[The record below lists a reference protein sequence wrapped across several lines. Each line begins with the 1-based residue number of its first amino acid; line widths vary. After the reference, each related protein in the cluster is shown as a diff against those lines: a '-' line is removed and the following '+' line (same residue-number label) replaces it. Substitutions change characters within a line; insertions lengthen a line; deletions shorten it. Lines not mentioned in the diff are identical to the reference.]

1 MDTIRYR
8 GKKYTLFDIDLREF
22 GKQIAAHE
30 CLEEVLMLEDEFRD
44 EEAERIDS
52 MILFYVDNSI
62 TTDEEVEAFVEE
74 HMV

>member
-8 GKKYTLFDIDLREF
+8 GKKYTLFDIELKEF

-30 CLEEVLMLEDEFRD
+30 RLEEALMMDDESKD

-52 MILFYVDNSI
+52 MIIFYVDNSV
-62 TTDEEVEAFVEE
+62 TTDADFRSTFLSI
-74 HMV
+74 